1 VRRGLVALFARH
13 RLLANLLMGLLFIL
27 GGVALTR
34 MNVQFFPTFA
44 LDVVTVRVVW
54 SGAAAEDVEAG
65 ITAPLEERLKD
76 VDGLKKLTSTS
87 AQGVASLSLELVE
100 GTDPLLALD
109 QVRQRVDEFRNLPK
123 DAETPQ
129 VSRVSRYEPIA
140 RLLVS
145 GPSLADLRPWVRRFE
160 RELLARGVDRVE
172 IAGLPEERIAI
183 EVPGRVL
190 ETLGLSLDGVGEQVG
205 RLARDVPSGVAG
217 EADGARELRSLEQR
231 RDPLAFEPLPI
242 VSDERGVVRLGDVAV
257 IVREA
262 RPASLELRELATG
275 ASAAPGAVTVELL
288 PQRAETG
295 HSLRA
300 ARVLEEWLAVTR
312 PTLPPSVQVSVF
324 DEQWQLVRER
334 IDLLTHNGLQG
345 FVLVLLLLYLFLP
358 ARVALWVA
366 MGIPTAYLAALALL
380 WAFGGSINM
389 ISLFGLLLTLGII
402 DDDAIVIGEYA
413 ESRFRQGLAP
423 AEAAIAGARRMFW
436 PVVASALTTVAAF
449 LPLVLVGGV
458 MGNILRDI
466 PFVAIMVLLASLA
479 EVFLVMPAHLREAFA
494 HHVEA
499 RVPRWRQR
507 VDAGFDR
514 FRERVYR
521 PLVSAAV
528 RNRGVTVSAV
538 AAVMVLTVGLLAGGR
553 VQFVFFPTPEAQ
565 LVFANATFVAG
576 TPRER
581 SAAFLEEIGRALAE
595 TEAEL
600 GGGLVE
606 AAVGRLGAT
615 VQVEAGASARG
626 DQLASVL
633 VQLVPSERREV
644 RNEAFLA
651 AWRDNIREAPGLESL
666 VLSSRRAGPPGRD
679 LTVRLT
685 GDDADRLKAAALDLA
700 EALKSVPGVSDL
712 VDDMPY
718 GREQLIYRLSPAG
731 HALGLTT
738 EVLGRQVRAA
748 FDGHLAQLVQVGQD
762 ELEVRVL
769 LPRAERARLDAL
781 ERLVVRLPDGRF
793 VPLPTVAEWQTERGF
808 EALRHADGRLAVEV
822 SADVNRAFNTADNV
836 RLALERDL
844 LPRLAERY
852 GVELTFEG
860 RAADQRETAGDMRL
874 GLVLGLG
881 LVYVVLAAVF
891 ASWGWPLVVMTS
903 IPLGLVGAVSGHW
916 LLGIDLTL
924 LSIFGLFGLS
934 GIVVNNAIILVS
946 MYHEL
951 RDAGMETDRALVEA
965 ACSRLRAMLLTSATT
980 VVGLGP
986 LIFETSLQAQF
997 LIPMAVSL
1005 AFGVGFATVLVLV
1018 FTPALLSLHE
1028 AAHARLAAW
1037 WRGAGT
1043 GPVPGRPWA
1052 PSPPG

>member
-1 VRRGLVALFARH
+1 LRRGLIAVFARH

-44 LDVVTVRVVW
+44 LDIITVRVVW
-54 SGAAAEDVEAG
+54 SGAAAEDVEVG

-87 AQGVASLSLELVE
+87 AQGVANLSLELVE

-109 QVRQRVDEFRNLPK
+109 QVRQRVDEFRNLPR

-172 IAGLPEERIAI
+172 IGGLPEERIAI

-190 ETLGLSLDGVGEQVG
+190 ETLGLSLDGIGDQVG
-205 RLARDVPSGVAG
+205 RLARDVPSGIAG
-217 EADGARELRSLEQR
+217 EDDGARELRSLEQR

-242 VSDERGVVRLGDVAV
+242 VSDARGVVRLGDVAV

-262 RPASLELRELATG
+262 RPASLELRELATE
-275 ASAAPGAVTVELL
+275 SAPAHGPATVELL

-300 ARVLEEWLAVTR
+300 ARVLEEWLAATR
-312 PTLPPSVQVSVF
+312 PTLPPSVAVTVF
-324 DEQWQLVRER
+324 DQQWQLVHER
-334 IDLLTHNGLQG
+334 IDLLLHNGLQG
-345 FVLVLLLLYLFLP
+345 FLLVLLLLYLFLP
-358 ARVALWVA
+358 GRVALWVA

-389 ISLFGLLLTLGII
+389 ISLFGLLLTLGVI

-449 LPLVLVGGV
+449 LPLMMVGGI
-458 MGNILRDI
+458 MGNILGDI
-466 PFVAIMVLLASLA
+466 PFVAIMVLMASLV
-479 EVFLVMPAHLREAFA
+479 EVFLVMPAHLREAFS

-514 FRERVYR
+514 FREGLYR
-521 PLVSAAV
+521 PLVRAAV
-528 RNRGVTVSAV
+528 HNRGVTVSAV
-538 AAVMVLTVGLLAGGR
+538 AAIMVLTVGLLAGGR
-553 VQFVFFPTPEAQ
+553 VQFVFFPSPEAQ

-581 SAAFLEEIGRALAE
+581 SAAFLEEIGRALGE
-595 TEAEL
+595 TEVEL

-606 AAVGRLGAT
+606 AAVARLGAT
-615 VQVEAGASARG
+615 VAVETGAGAKG

-651 AWRDNIREAPGLESL
+651 AWRKNIEEAPGLESL
-666 VLSSRRAGPPGRD
+666 VITSRRAGPPGRD
-679 LTVRLT
+679 LTVRLM
-685 GDDADRLKAAALDLA
+685 GDDASALKSAALDLA
-700 EALKSVPGVSDL
+700 ETLKTVPGVSDV
-712 VDDMPY
+712 VDDMPF

-738 EVLGRQVRAA
+738 ELLGRQLRAA

-781 ERLVVRLPDGRF
+781 ERLVVRAPDGRF
-793 VPLPTVAEWQTERGF
+793 VPLATVAEWQTRRGF
-808 EALRHADGRLAVEV
+808 EALRHAAGRLAVEV
-822 SADVNRAFNTADNV
+822 TADIDRAFSTPDNV
-836 RLALERDL
+836 RGALARDL
-844 LPRLAERY
+844 LPRLAARY
-852 GVELTFEG
+852 GVEYSFEG
-860 RAADQRETAGDMRL
+860 RAADQRETLGDMRL

-881 LVYVVLAAVF
+881 LIYVVLAAVF

-903 IPLGLVGAVSGHW
+903 IPLGLVGAVTGHW
-916 LLGIDLTL
+916 LLGIDLTI

-951 RDAGMETDRALVEA
+951 RDNGMDVDHALVEA

-986 LIFETSLQAQF
+986 LIFERSLQAQF

-1005 AFGVGFATVLVLV
+1005 AFGVGFATVLVLI
-1018 FTPALLSLHE
+1018 FTPALLSMHE
-1028 AAHARLAAW
+1028 AAHARLAQW
-1037 WRGAGT
+1037 WRGTADTAPATT
-1043 GPVPGRPWA
+1043 G
-1052 PSPPG
+1052 